1 MIQYYYK
8 KKFATDTNIFPKIRI
23 IQVKE
28 LPIKI
33 INLELQEPFIAKA
46 DKMIELNKTL
56 LNISSKFIS
65 YISDKWKLE
74 KVSGK
79 IEEFYLYDFEILLKE
94 LKKQKIV
101 LQGMEEYSLKEI
113 FDSEKSKLEE
123 LKKDIEKTDKE
134 IDKMV
139 YELYGLTEEDIA
151 IIEG

>member
-1 MIQYYYK
+1 
-8 KKFATDTNIFPKIRI
+8 
-23 IQVKE
+23 
-28 LPIKI
+28 
-33 INLELQEPFIAKA
+33 
-46 DKMIELNKTL
+46 MIELNKTL

-113 FDSEKSKLEE
+113 FDSEKSKIEE
-123 LKKDIEKTDKE
+123 LKKEIEKTDKE
-134 IDKMV
+134 IINLIHQKIKI
-139 YELYGLTEEDIA
+139 LLAEE
-151 IIEG
+151 EGIKPVKLFSTLLLLMPTGCNCSTCNRLI